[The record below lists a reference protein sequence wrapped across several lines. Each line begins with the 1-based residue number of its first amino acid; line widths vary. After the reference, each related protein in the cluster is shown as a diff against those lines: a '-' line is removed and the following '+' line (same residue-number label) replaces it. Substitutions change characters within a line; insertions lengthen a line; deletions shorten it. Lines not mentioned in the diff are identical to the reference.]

1 MSNDP
6 NRQGSAQSITV
17 QDAARSLQDGEG
29 VMLIDVRE
37 TKEFV
42 QLRADDAVLVP
53 LSTLGARFTDLPQ
66 GRTLLMVCRS
76 GARSGQATAF
86 LRQQG
91 FADVRNVEGGMIAW
105 KNAGLSTKSGP
116 LDEGEGNL

>member
-6 NRQGSAQSITV
+6 NRQGSTQPVTV
-17 QDAARSLQDGEG
+17 QEAARSLQDGED
-29 VMLIDVRE
+29 VMLVDVRE
-37 TKEFV
+37 TREFV
-42 QLRADDAVLVP
+42 QLRADDAVLLP
-53 LSTLGARFTDLPQ
+53 LSTLGARFTELPKD
-66 GRTLLMVCRS
+66 RTLLMVCRS

-116 LDEGEGNL
+116 LDDGEGNL